1 MHPNP
6 KEKAKELKAKFGDL
20 AIDVVDEIITQL
32 KRDTT
37 PHEPETID
45 GELIGVRYWQS
56 VKSELKQK

>member
-1 MHPNP
+1 MHP

-20 AIDVVDEIITQL
+20 APDVVDEVIDQI

-45 GELIGVRYWQS
+45 GELIGVKYWEN
-56 VKSELKQK
+56 VKEEISNQK